1 MREHMSHQQRR
12 ELWRERIA
20 AFYDSGQSARQFC
33 AEHGLK
39 PHQFWYWLRR
49 LRNETALGTHDATF
63 VSVVTTSSPSDVSRS
78 PLTLRIGSVEIDVR
92 PGYDA
97 STLAELI
104 RLVMH
109 VC

>member
-1 MREHMSHQQRR
+1 M
-12 ELWRERIA
+12 
-20 AFYDSGQSARQFC
+20 
-33 AEHGLK
+33 
-39 PHQFWYWLRR
+39 
-49 LRNETALGTHDATF
+49 
-63 VSVVTTSSPSDVSRS
+63 SVVTTSSPSDAGRS